1 MPQKKS
7 SKSALKRKS
16 KISKEELSKDE
27 TPSEIE
33 PQNQEPESIKEII
46 PEESVT
52 EQISEAVM
60 LDPVTDHYPLIITSW
75 SGHCVEGIKN
85 KFRIQICG
93 KTNL

>member
-1 MPQKKS
+1 M
-7 SKSALKRKS
+7 RKNND
-16 KISKEELSKDE
+16 KDE

-75 SGHCVEGIKN
+75 SGHCVEGITN